1 MNKRVLTYF
10 KEYSAIFNLVSCS
23 VNNTQMENID
33 ENLNWRFIF
42 TESRRLGMLTLVY
55 DAVQRLPDQYRP
67 EQQIMSAFSK
77 ENSRLIIVDT
87 NQLIELQK
95 LESAFE
101 ENGIDMLLLKGVYLK
116 QMYKSTY
123 YRYMGDIDTFVK
135 LEDFKRANPVLE
147 KLGYVLENDTGKD
160 WEYFKK
166 PYIFLEQHHS
176 IVEKEMHTV
185 NEYYKGIWQRCILKK
200 GASHIY
206 TMPLEDIYIYL
217 IVHAVH
223 HFEYS
228 GIAPRIFLD
237 FYVFTEHNKGNLDKG
252 YVDKIL
258 AEFGYLEFSKKV
270 LEVAY
275 RWFSKNGSGIDKDN
289 ELDLFIAG
297 CGDFGTIENNVG
309 IRSAN
314 MTESGKKPSKVRF
327 ILKQAFPHTEVIAQ
341 EFPVLKK
348 APILLPFIWAA
359 YVMKKAVKSPT
370 VNYYK
375 TINSET
381 VNYYKNII
389 RELGLENRKDK

>member
-10 KEYSAIFNLVSCS
+10 KEYSAIFSFVNCS
-23 VNNTQMENID
+23 VNNTQIENVD
-33 ENLNWRFIF
+33 ENLNWQFIF

-55 DAVQRLPDQYRP
+55 NAIQQLPDQYRP
-67 EQQIMSAFSK
+67 TQQIMNAFSK

-95 LESAFE
+95 LENAFE
-101 ENGIDMLLLKGVYLK
+101 ENGIDMLPLKGAYLK
-116 QMYKSTY
+116 QMYQSTF

-147 KLGYVLENDTGKD
+147 KLGYVLEDDTGKD

-176 IVEKEMHTV
+176 IIEEEMHTV
-185 NEYYKGIWQRCILKK
+185 NAYYKNIWQRCSLKQ
-200 GASHIY
+200 GTSHIY
-206 TMPLEDIYIYL
+206 KMNLEDIYIYL

-237 FYVFTEHNKGNLDKG
+237 FYVFMEHNKGNLDLE

-258 AEFGYLEFSKKV
+258 GEFGYLEFSKKA
-270 LEVAY
+270 LAVAY
-275 RWFSKNGSGIDKDN
+275 RWFSKDGIGIDKDN
-289 ELDLFIAG
+289 GLDLFIAG
-297 CGDFGTIENNVG
+297 CGDFGTLENNVG

-314 MTESGKKPSKVRF
+314 MTENGKKPSRVKF
-327 ILKQAFPHTEVIAQ
+327 ILKQAFPHTQVITQ

-348 APILLPFIWAA
+348 APVLLPFIWVA
-359 YVMKKAVKSPT
+359 YVVKKAVKSPT

-375 TINSET
+375 EINSET
-381 VNYYKNII
+381 VSYYKDII
-389 RELGLENRKDK
+389 RQIGLENRKDK

>member
-10 KEYSAIFNLVSCS
+10 KEYSAIFSFVNCS
-23 VNNTQMENID
+23 VNNTQIENID
-33 ENLNWRFIF
+33 ENLNWQFIF

-55 DAVQRLPDQYRP
+55 NAIQQLPDQYRP
-67 EQQIMSAFSK
+67 TQQIMNAFSK

-95 LESAFE
+95 LENAFE
-101 ENGIDMLLLKGVYLK
+101 ENGIDMLPLKGAYLK
-116 QMYKSTY
+116 QMYQSTY

-147 KLGYVLENDTGKD
+147 KLGYVLEDDTGKD

-176 IVEKEMHTV
+176 IIEEEMHTV
-185 NEYYKGIWQRCILKK
+185 NAYYKNIWQRCSLKQ
-200 GASHIY
+200 GTSHIY
-206 TMPLEDIYIYL
+206 KMNLEDIYIYL

-237 FYVFTEHNKGNLDKG
+237 FYVFMEHNKGNLDLE

-258 AEFGYLEFSKKV
+258 GEFGYLEFSKKA
-270 LEVAY
+270 LAVAY
-275 RWFSKNGSGIDKDN
+275 RWFSKDGIGIDKDN
-289 ELDLFIAG
+289 GLDLFIAG
-297 CGDFGTIENNVG
+297 CGDFGTLENNVG

-314 MTESGKKPSKVRF
+314 MTENGKKPSRVKF
-327 ILKQAFPHTEVIAQ
+327 ILKQAFPHTQVITQ

-348 APILLPFIWAA
+348 APVLLPFIWVA
-359 YVMKKAVKSPT
+359 YVVKKAVKSPT

-375 TINSET
+375 EINSET
-381 VNYYKNII
+381 VSYYKDII
-389 RELGLENRKDK
+389 RQIGLENRKDK